1 MKILNFTGFSILE
14 SDKNSLDK
22 AKAFSDYVINELV
35 KKIKGY
41 KEPLDVVFHPKCQ
54 VFFVPK
60 ESEFVEGSFD
70 MDENIIVEC
79 DLGRAIQNGRL
90 EEMMDCLRKEKEDIE
105 EVLIHE
111 WTHLTDYEKNI
122 PYVFKEPKNKE
133 EYYNLRSEVN
143 AYFFGLVQKNI
154 MEKDFNK
161 FSSTLKDFLKK
172 EEISPSNKKRML
184 VRAYKLWDEIHK
196 NKKF

>member
-1 MKILNFTGFSILE
+1 MKILNFTSFLILE

-22 AKAFSDYVINELV
+22 AKAFSGYVISELI
-35 KKIKGY
+35 KKIKSN
-41 KEPLDVVFHPKCQ
+41 KDPLDVVFHPKCQ

-70 MDENIIVEC
+70 MEENLIVKC
-79 DLGRAIQNGRL
+79 DLGRVMQRGNTDD
-90 EEMMDCLRKEKEDIE
+90 MMNCLRREQDDIE

-111 WTHLTDYEKNI
+111 WTHLVDYEKNI
-122 PYVFKEPKNKE
+122 PDVFREPKNKE

-154 MEKDFNK
+154 MNKDFNK

-172 EEISPSNKKRML
+172 EEISPQNKKRML

-196 NKKF
+196 KI